1 MFRKRITVSCR
12 ILAGLALLLLT
23 ASSRGFASQ
32 PDQWPRGEIVE
43 SVACKSDLQQSYAL
57 YLPSQYTPDKK
68 WPMLYAFDPGAR
80 GKLPVSLFKDAAE
93 KFGFIVV
100 GSNNSKNGIQVA
112 GLIQTLWADTHARF
126 AIDENRVYTT
136 GFSGGARVALATALA
151 YQGAVAGVIACSA
164 AFPGNAPPLPGLAF
178 VVFATTGTE
187 DFNFPEMQQLK
198 RKLDGVGISNHL
210 EVFQGGHD
218 WAPADLCAQAIA
230 WLEIEA
236 MKKGTRAKD
245 EALIDQLLKER
256 TSKAHDYE
264 TGGKSYEAYLE
275 YQSLTADFK
284 DLRDTK
290 ELAAN
295 AERLAAIKEIKTA
308 IKNER
313 GEEKRQRDLETKLQ
327 TLLGQLQDQTTYA
340 DAFAELKSVVSD
352 LTRKSEDTKD
362 ITQQRVA
369 RRALQ
374 AVFVQVFEAANGLG
388 LAKNYTGA
396 AEKLE
401 IAALLKPK
409 NPRLFYELA
418 IAYARAGN
426 KSKAISALGRAIENG
441 FTDLAKIEQ
450 TQEFDPLRNETGYK
464 KLVTGLKKG
473 S

>member
-1 MFRKRITVSCR
+1 MFAV
-12 ILAGLALLLLT
+12 LALLVLVT
-23 ASSRGFASQ
+23 ASPSFGNQ
-32 PDQWPRGEIVE
+32 PDDWPRGEV
-43 SVACKSDLQQSYAL
+43 VDNVVCKADPQQTYAL
-57 YLPSQYTPDKK
+57 YLPSRYTPEKK
-68 WPMLYAFDPGAR
+68 WAMLYAFDPVAR

-112 GLIQTLWADTHARF
+112 AVVQALWADTHARF

-136 GFSGGARVALATALA
+136 GFSGGSRVAFATALA

-164 AFPGNAPPLPGLAF
+164 SFPRNAPPAPGLAF

-198 RKLDGVGISNHL
+198 RKLDAVGVRNHL

-230 WLEIEA
+230 WLEIQA

-264 TGGKSYEAYLE
+264 TAARNYEAYLE
-275 YQSLTADFK
+275 YQSLAADFK

-290 ELAAN
+290 ELEATAA
-295 AERLAAIKEIKTA
+295 RLAASKEIKTA
-308 IKNER
+308 VKNER
-313 GEEKRQRDLETKLQ
+313 DEEERQRVLETKLQ
-327 TLLGQLQDQTTYA
+327 TLLGQLQTSETYA
-340 DAFAELKSVVSD
+340 DALAELKSLVSD

-362 ITQQRVA
+362 ITQQRVT

-388 LAKNYTGA
+388 LVKNYSGA

-418 IAYARAGN
+418 VNYARAGN
-426 KSKAISALGRAIENG
+426 KSKAINALGRAIENG

-450 TQEFDPLRNETGYK
+450 NQEFDPLRNEAGYK
-464 KLVTGLKKG
+464 KLVTGLKK
-473 S
+473 SM

>member
-1 MFRKRITVSCR
+1 MSRKGTILNCR
-12 ILAGLALLLLT
+12 ILAVLVLLVLT

-32 PDQWPRGEIVE
+32 PDEWPRGEIVE
-43 SVACKSDLQQSYAL
+43 SVACKSDPQQSYAL
-57 YLPSQYTPDKK
+57 YLPSQYTPEKK

-112 GLIQTLWADTHARF
+112 SVVQTLWADTHARLS
-126 AIDENRVYTT
+126 IDEKRIYTT
-136 GFSGGARVALATALA
+136 GFSGGSRVAFATALA

-164 AFPGNAPPLPGLAF
+164 SFPGNAPPAPGLAF
-178 VVFATTGTE
+178 AVFATTGTE

-198 RKLDGVGISNHL
+198 RKLDEVGVRNHL

-230 WLEIEA
+230 WLELQA

-245 EALIDQLLKER
+245 EALIGQLLKEG

-264 TGGKSYEAYLE
+264 AAGKNYEAYLE
-275 YQSLTADFK
+275 YQSLAADFK

-290 ELAAN
+290 EVAAT
-295 AERLAAIKEIKTA
+295 AARLAASKEIKTA

-313 GEEKRQRDLETKLQ
+313 DEEDRQRVLETKLQ
-327 TLLGQLQDQTTYA
+327 TLLGQLQNPTTYS
-340 DAFAELKSVVSD
+340 DAFAELKSLVSD

-362 ITQQRVA
+362 ITQQRVT
-369 RRALQ
+369 RRTLQ

-388 LAKNYTGA
+388 LAKNYAGA

-418 IAYARAGN
+418 VTYARAGN

-450 TQEFDPLRNETGYK
+450 TQEFDPIRNEAGYK